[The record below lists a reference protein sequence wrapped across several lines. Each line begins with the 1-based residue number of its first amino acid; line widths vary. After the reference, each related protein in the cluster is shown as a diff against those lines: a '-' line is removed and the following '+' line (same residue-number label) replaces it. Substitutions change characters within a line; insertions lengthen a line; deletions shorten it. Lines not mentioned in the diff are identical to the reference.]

1 MEYDY
6 IECGDCLGL
15 MKGIPDKSIDL
26 IVTDPP
32 YGKKADK
39 GTNGFGISKNRRY
52 QGGWDNQRPDKQM
65 FDEMFRISKNL
76 IIFGANYFCDML
88 PFSNHWIFWDKKGD
102 ISFKN
107 PFADGEL
114 IYTTFTSPIKRVV
127 FKQQGFITDSKDKRY
142 HPTQKP
148 SELIQM
154 LIEQYSNEGDIILD
168 PFLGSG
174 TTAVA
179 CVNTNR
185 HYIGFELDP
194 QYYDIACKRLDEVE
208 AVANGSV

>member
-6 IECGDCLGL
+6 IECGDCLEL
-15 MKGIPDKSIDL
+15 MRDIPDKSIDL

-39 GTNGFGISKNRRY
+39 GTNGFGTSKNRRY
-52 QGGWDNQRPDKQM
+52 QGGWDNQRPDKQV

-154 LIEQYSNEGDIILD
+154 LIEQYSNEGDIVLD

-174 TTAVA
+174 TTAIA
-179 CVNTNR
+179 CVNTGR

-208 AVANGSV
+208 GVLNGTV

>member
-1 MEYDY
+1 MKQ
-6 IECGDCLGL
+6 IESGGV
-15 MKGIPDKSIDL
+15 DL

-39 GTNGFGISKNRRY
+39 GTNGFGTSKNRRY
-52 QGGWDNQRPDKQM
+52 QGGWDNQRPDKQV

-194 QYYDIACKRLDEVE
+194 QYYDIACKRLDKVE
-208 AVANGSV
+208 GVLNGIV

>member
-6 IECGDCLGL
+6 IECGDCLEL
-15 MKGIPDKSIDL
+15 MKDIPDKSIDL

-39 GTNGFGISKNRRY
+39 GTNGFGTSKNRRY
-52 QGGWDNQRPDKQM
+52 QGGWDNQRPDKQV
-65 FDEMFRISKNL
+65 FAEMFRISKNL

-154 LIEQYSNEGDIILD
+154 LIEQYSKEGDIVLD

-208 AVANGSV
+208 GVLNGLI

>member
-6 IECGDCLGL
+6 IECGDCLEL
-15 MKGIPDKSIDL
+15 MRDIPDKSIDL

-52 QGGWDNQRPDKQM
+52 QGGWDNQRPDKQV

-154 LIEQYSNEGDIILD
+154 LIEQYSKEGDIVLD

-194 QYYDIACKRLDEVE
+194 QYYNIACKRLDEVE
-208 AVANGSV
+208 GVLNGTI

>member
-1 MEYDY
+1 MDYDY
-6 IECGDCLGL
+6 IEQGDCLEL

-39 GTNGFGISKNRRY
+39 GTNGFGSSKNRRY
-52 QGGWDNQRPDKQM
+52 QGGWDNQRPDKQV

-154 LIEQYSNEGDIILD
+154 LIEQYSKEGDIVLD

-194 QYYDIACKRLDEVE
+194 QYYNIACKRLDEVE
-208 AVANGSV
+208 GVLNGIV

>member
-6 IECGDCLGL
+6 IECGDCLEL
-15 MKGIPDKSIDL
+15 MKEIPDKSIDL

-39 GTNGFGISKNRRY
+39 GTNGFGTSKNRRY
-52 QGGWDNQRPDKQM
+52 QGGWDNQRPDKQV

-154 LIEQYSNEGDIILD
+154 LIEQYSKEGDIVLD

-179 CVNTNR
+179 CVNTGR
-185 HYIGFELDP
+185 HYRGFELDP

-208 AVANGSV
+208 GG

>member
-6 IECGDCLGL
+6 IECGDCLEL
-15 MKGIPDKSIDL
+15 MKDIPDKSVDL

-39 GTNGFGISKNRRY
+39 GTNGFGTSKNRRY
-52 QGGWDNQRPDKQM
+52 QGGWDNQRPDKQV

-114 IYTTFTSPIKRVV
+114 IYTTFTSPIKRIV

-154 LIEQYSNEGDIILD
+154 LIEQYSNEGDLVLD

-194 QYYDIACKRLDEVE
+194 QYYNIACKRLDEVE
-208 AVANGSV
+208 V

>member
-6 IECGDCLGL
+6 IECGDCLEL
-15 MKGIPDKSIDL
+15 MRDIPDKSIDL

-39 GTNGFGISKNRRY
+39 GTNGFGTSKNRRY
-52 QGGWDNQRPDKQM
+52 QGGWDNQRPDKQV

-194 QYYDIACKRLDEVE
+194 QYYDIACKRLDKVE
-208 AVANGSV
+208 GVLNGIV